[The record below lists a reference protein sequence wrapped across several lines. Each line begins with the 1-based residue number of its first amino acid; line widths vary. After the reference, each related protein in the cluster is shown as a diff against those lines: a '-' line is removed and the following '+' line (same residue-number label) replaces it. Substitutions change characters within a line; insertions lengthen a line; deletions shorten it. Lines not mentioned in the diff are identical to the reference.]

1 MEKNQINEIREE
13 PKLNIEEVNLTK
25 KFPFLGFSPSL
36 IDYFLIIGYEIPT
49 KNEIASDAINKMIAS
64 ASENKDLNPIKEE
77 SSKDKENIPHLQF
90 QTDLRPAILNSIGS
104 DFTNAALDEELII
117 KYMFPNNPLTLYYE
131 NLNEKV
137 RSERRKEPPTQNII
151 LYLKANK
158 IYEFDDAH
166 NEKDEKLK
174 NDIMFNVYGFLFWE
188 QYYIEGK
195 DQKKFRIFFPK
206 VFVFISQYSFFKY
219 FSFLSQN
226 IITRIKQ
233 YLPYEIPLEV
243 QLYNIVNFTPSP
255 INSYL
260 CLKFVVNKDLI
271 SLKKEYT
278 KRDDEMPRVNRK
290 TENKEYKNKNYIFLN
305 QLTGFP
311 FLDINLSSMFLYY
324 NLDMFIIIY
333 IFAFLEIKCLFFSP
347 DLDPLNNIM
356 YILNIFQYPFME
368 LSDLGQIY
376 SISKEEIQDNN
387 KIANNFITGVNCSYI
402 TKSDNKEKYLQ
413 LPEIYKDYIIID
425 CKPTEI
431 NMFYRGDNM
440 NKYDQSNEIIQ
451 LYHYLKRFLNEEPVE
466 SENFLETKLNALI
479 GNVQTNFIKYCTSL
493 ENDNDKDIN
502 KTKEI
507 LFKNLN
513 LNEKSN
519 DFKNDY
525 NEMEESNLSIQRS
538 FYSFNICVLEHFH
551 DMMKLE
557 ENNSFDNKLTDS
569 NIKAYYDIN
578 FRDEEDTSI
587 KVDKYKFTYNEY
599 DKIFFKYFRKTKKM
613 HDYLELFVKKDK
625 CQEIIRQSLLISE
638 EYMNIN
644 KSFLFDNNTDYFSII
659 SRFYQTSLKIRKI
672 YFNKF
677 YVYYSEH
684 LTKTIFDIAQDSKV
698 LRLKSDIKSDL
709 KKCNY
714 LYIAKENI
722 LDNNILQRYSYILN
736 NLGPQFINQY
746 FPHQEF
752 KNNGNKL
759 EDIGQNLF
767 IDFLES
773 YLIENK
779 IYRHEQVVSFIILI
793 IYIIS
798 LKRNKYLFHFFEEIM
813 QSKLVAKK
821 SCLRKYIYFILYLL
835 DEKVKE
841 KVKSNQNFIE
851 ELLLYKEIMSC
862 IYSLNKSEP
871 FNGYYPNG
879 MLAILIKNF
888 NIYQDYYADWSK
900 NDPEISKKNK
910 EIIERYNN
918 FISEMKEEGVDYKVF
933 MQNNTCEDKG
943 AIKNDVLIG
952 IANALEY
959 KGVIHTTC
967 KTCKFKI
974 KPNLYFIFVP
984 NDKSNSIPFCSIIYS
999 YKTSLKIL
1007 KKILDNNDKGNLDDD
1022 YFTLCGNMIFYINNY
1037 EREKSERT
1045 EKPKKNYNN
1054 IFGRFIAHSL
1064 I

>member
-117 KYMFPNNPLTLYYE
+117 KYMFPNNPITLYYE
-131 NLNEKV
+131 NLNEKG

-206 VFVFISQYSFFKY
+206 VFVFISQYFFFKY

-260 CLKFVVNKDLI
+260 CLKFVVNEDLI

-613 HDYLELFVKKDK
+613 HDYLELFVKKNK

-698 LRLKSDIKSDL
+698 LRLKSDMKSDL

-759 EDIGQNLF
+759 DDIGQNLF

-841 KVKSNQNFIE
+841 KIKLNKNYIE
-851 ELLLYKEIMSC
+851 ELLLYKEIMST
-862 IYSLNKSEP
+862 ISSLNKKEP

-879 MLAILIKNF
+879 MLAIIIKNF
-888 NIYQDYYADWSK
+888 NTYQDYYADWIK
-900 NDPEISKKNK
+900 NQSEISEKNK
-910 EIIERYNN
+910 IVIEKYNK
-918 FISEMKEEGVDYKVF
+918 FISELLEEGVDYKVF

-943 AIKNDVLIG
+943 SIKNDVLIG
-952 IANALEY
+952 IAEALEY

-974 KPNLYFIFVP
+974 KPNLFFIHVP
-984 NDKSNSIPFCSIIYS
+984 NDKSSSIPFCSIIYS

-1022 YFTLCGNMIFYINNY
+1022 YFALCGNMIFYITYSEKTNNLL
-1037 EREKSERT
+1037 S
-1045 EKPKKNYNN
+1045 
-1054 IFGRFIAHSL
+1054 RFIATSL
-1064 I
+1064 K

>member
-613 HDYLELFVKKDK
+613 HDYLELFVKKNK

-698 LRLKSDIKSDL
+698 LRLKSDMKSDL

-841 KVKSNQNFIE
+841 KIKLNKNYIE
-851 ELLLYKEIMSC
+851 ELLLYKEIMST
-862 IYSLNKSEP
+862 ISSLNKKEP

-879 MLAILIKNF
+879 MLAIIIKNF
-888 NIYQDYYADWSK
+888 NTYQDYYADWIK
-900 NDPEISKKNK
+900 NQSEISEKNK
-910 EIIERYNN
+910 IVIEKYNK
-918 FISEMKEEGVDYKVF
+918 FISELLEEGVDYKVF

-943 AIKNDVLIG
+943 SIKNDVLIG
-952 IANALEY
+952 IAEALEY

-974 KPNLYFIFVP
+974 KPNLFFIHVP
-984 NDKSNSIPFCSIIYS
+984 NDKSSSIPFCSIIYS

-1022 YFTLCGNMIFYINNY
+1022 YFALCGNMIFYITYSEKTNNLL
-1037 EREKSERT
+1037 S
-1045 EKPKKNYNN
+1045 
-1054 IFGRFIAHSL
+1054 RFIATSL
-1064 I
+1064 K

>member
-206 VFVFISQYSFFKY
+206 VFVFISQYCFFKY

-525 NEMEESNLSIQRS
+525 NEMEESNLSIQRT
-538 FYSFNICVLEHFH
+538 FYSFNICILEHFH

-557 ENNSFDNKLTDS
+557 ENNCFDNKLTDS

-599 DKIFFKYFRKTKKM
+599 DKIFFNYFIKTKKM
-613 HDYLELFVKKDK
+613 HDYLELFVKKNK

-677 YVYYSEH
+677 YVYYAEH

-698 LRLKSDIKSDL
+698 LRLKSDMKSDL

-841 KVKSNQNFIE
+841 KIKLNKNYIE
-851 ELLLYKEIMSC
+851 ELLLYKEIMST
-862 IYSLNKSEP
+862 ISSLNKKEP

-879 MLAILIKNF
+879 MLAIIIKNF
-888 NIYQDYYADWSK
+888 NTYQDYYADWIK
-900 NDPEISKKNK
+900 NQSEISEKNK
-910 EIIERYNN
+910 IVIEKYNK
-918 FISEMKEEGVDYKVF
+918 FISELLEEGVDYKVF

-943 AIKNDVLIG
+943 SIKNDVLIG
-952 IANALEY
+952 IAEALEY

-974 KPNLYFIFVP
+974 KPNLFFIHVP
-984 NDKSNSIPFCSIIYS
+984 NDKSSSIPFCSIIYS

-1022 YFTLCGNMIFYINNY
+1022 YFALCGNMIFYITYSEKTNNLL
-1037 EREKSERT
+1037 S
-1045 EKPKKNYNN
+1045 
-1054 IFGRFIAHSL
+1054 RFIATSL
-1064 I
+1064 K

>member
-206 VFVFISQYSFFKY
+206 VFVFISQYCFFKY

-525 NEMEESNLSIQRS
+525 NEMEESNLSIQRT
-538 FYSFNICVLEHFH
+538 FYSFNICILEHFH

-557 ENNSFDNKLTDS
+557 ENNCFDNKLTDS

-613 HDYLELFVKKDK
+613 HDYLELFVKKNK

-677 YVYYSEH
+677 YVYYAEH

-698 LRLKSDIKSDL
+698 LRLKSDMKSDL

-841 KVKSNQNFIE
+841 KIKLNKNYIE
-851 ELLLYKEIMSC
+851 ELLLYKEIMST
-862 IYSLNKSEP
+862 ISSLNKKEP

-879 MLAILIKNF
+879 MLAIIIKNF
-888 NIYQDYYADWSK
+888 NTYQDYYADWIK
-900 NDPEISKKNK
+900 NQSEISEKNK
-910 EIIERYNN
+910 IVIEKYNK
-918 FISEMKEEGVDYKVF
+918 FISELLEEGVDYKVF

-943 AIKNDVLIG
+943 SIKNDVLIG
-952 IANALEY
+952 IAEALEY

-974 KPNLYFIFVP
+974 KPNLFFIHVP
-984 NDKSNSIPFCSIIYS
+984 NDKSSSIPFCSIIYS

-1022 YFTLCGNMIFYINNY
+1022 YFALCGNMIFYITYSEKTNNLL
-1037 EREKSERT
+1037 S
-1045 EKPKKNYNN
+1045 
-1054 IFGRFIAHSL
+1054 RFIATSL
-1064 I
+1064 K

>member
-1 MEKNQINEIREE
+1 M
-13 PKLNIEEVNLTK
+13 L
-25 KFPFLGFSPSL
+25 
-36 IDYFLIIGYEIPT
+36 
-49 KNEIASDAINKMIAS
+49 
-64 ASENKDLNPIKEE
+64 
-77 SSKDKENIPHLQF
+77 
-90 QTDLRPAILNSIGS
+90 
-104 DFTNAALDEELII
+104 
-117 KYMFPNNPLTLYYE
+117 
-131 NLNEKV
+131 
-137 RSERRKEPPTQNII
+137 
-151 LYLKANK
+151 
-158 IYEFDDAH
+158 
-166 NEKDEKLK
+166 
-174 NDIMFNVYGFLFWE
+174 
-188 QYYIEGK
+188 
-195 DQKKFRIFFPK
+195 
-206 VFVFISQYSFFKY
+206 
-219 FSFLSQN
+219 
-226 IITRIKQ
+226 
-233 YLPYEIPLEV
+233 
-243 QLYNIVNFTPSP
+243 
-255 INSYL
+255 
-260 CLKFVVNKDLI
+260 
-271 SLKKEYT
+271 
-278 KRDDEMPRVNRK
+278 
-290 TENKEYKNKNYIFLN
+290 FLN
-305 QLTGFP
+305 
-311 FLDINLSSMFLYY
+311 
-324 NLDMFIIIY
+324 
-333 IFAFLEIKCLFFSP
+333 FLEIKCLFFSP

-613 HDYLELFVKKDK
+613 HDYLELFVKKNK

-677 YVYYSEH
+677 YVYYAEH

-698 LRLKSDIKSDL
+698 LRLKSDMKSDL

-759 EDIGQNLF
+759 DDIGQNLF

-841 KVKSNQNFIE
+841 KIKLNKNYIE
-851 ELLLYKEIMSC
+851 ELLLYKEIMST
-862 IYSLNKSEP
+862 ISSLNKKEP
-871 FNGYYPNG
+871 FTGYYPNG
-879 MLAILIKNF
+879 MLAIIIKNF
-888 NIYQDYYADWSK
+888 NTYQDYYADWIK
-900 NDPEISKKNK
+900 NQPEISEKNK
-910 EIIERYNN
+910 IVIEKYNN
-918 FISEMKEEGVDYKVF
+918 FISELLEEGVDYKVF

-943 AIKNDVLIG
+943 SIKNDVLIG
-952 IANALEY
+952 IAEALEY

-974 KPNLYFIFVP
+974 KPNLFFIHVP
-984 NDKSNSIPFCSIIYS
+984 NDKSSSIPFCSIIYS

-1022 YFTLCGNMIFYINNY
+1022 YFALCGNMIFYINYY
-1037 EREKSERT
+1037 EKT
-1045 EKPKKNYNN
+1045 NN
-1054 IFGRFIAHSL
+1054 LLSRFIATSL
-1064 I
+1064 K

>member
-117 KYMFPNNPLTLYYE
+117 KYMFPNNPITLYYE
-131 NLNEKV
+131 NLNEKG

-206 VFVFISQYSFFKY
+206 VFVFISQYCFFKY

-557 ENNSFDNKLTDS
+557 ENNSLDNKLTDN

-613 HDYLELFVKKDK
+613 HDYLELFVKKNK

-698 LRLKSDIKSDL
+698 LRLKSDMKSDL

-841 KVKSNQNFIE
+841 KIKLNKNYIE
-851 ELLLYKEIMSC
+851 ELLLYKEIMST
-862 IYSLNKSEP
+862 ISSLNKKEP

-879 MLAILIKNF
+879 MLAIIIKNF
-888 NIYQDYYADWSK
+888 NTYQDYYADWIK
-900 NDPEISKKNK
+900 NQSEISEKNK
-910 EIIERYNN
+910 FVIEKYNK
-918 FISEMKEEGVDYKVF
+918 FISELLEEGVDYKVF

-943 AIKNDVLIG
+943 SIKNDVLIG
-952 IANALEY
+952 IAEALEY

-974 KPNLYFIFVP
+974 KPNLFFIHVP
-984 NDKSNSIPFCSIIYS
+984 NDKSSSIPFCSIIYS

-1022 YFTLCGNMIFYINNY
+1022 YFALCGNMIFYITYSEKTNNLL
-1037 EREKSERT
+1037 S
-1045 EKPKKNYNN
+1045 
-1054 IFGRFIAHSL
+1054 RFIATSL
-1064 I
+1064 K

>member
-206 VFVFISQYSFFKY
+206 VFVFISQYCFFKY

-525 NEMEESNLSIQRS
+525 NEMEESNLSIQRT

-613 HDYLELFVKKDK
+613 HDYLELFVKKNK

-698 LRLKSDIKSDL
+698 LRLKSDMKSDL

-841 KVKSNQNFIE
+841 KIKLNKNYIE
-851 ELLLYKEIMSC
+851 ELLLYKEIMST
-862 IYSLNKSEP
+862 ISSLNKKEP

-879 MLAILIKNF
+879 MLAIIIKNF
-888 NIYQDYYADWSK
+888 NTYQDYYADWIK
-900 NDPEISKKNK
+900 NQPEISEKNK
-910 EIIERYNN
+910 IVIEKYNK
-918 FISEMKEEGVDYKVF
+918 FISELLEEGVDYKVF

-943 AIKNDVLIG
+943 SIKNDVLIG
-952 IANALEY
+952 IAEALEY

-974 KPNLYFIFVP
+974 KPNLFFIHVP
-984 NDKSNSIPFCSIIYS
+984 NDKSSSIPFCSIIYS

-1022 YFTLCGNMIFYINNY
+1022 YFALCGNMIFYITYSEKTNNLL
-1037 EREKSERT
+1037 S
-1045 EKPKKNYNN
+1045 
-1054 IFGRFIAHSL
+1054 RFIATSL
-1064 I
+1064 K

>member
-206 VFVFISQYSFFKY
+206 VFVFISQYCFFKY

-525 NEMEESNLSIQRS
+525 NEMEESNLSIQRT
-538 FYSFNICVLEHFH
+538 FYSFNICILEHFH

-613 HDYLELFVKKDK
+613 HDYLELFVKKNK

-659 SRFYQTSLKIRKI
+659 IRFYQTSLKIRKI

-677 YVYYSEH
+677 YVYYAEH

-698 LRLKSDIKSDL
+698 LRLKSDMKSDL

-736 NLGPQFINQY
+736 NLGPQFLNQY

-841 KVKSNQNFIE
+841 KIKLNKNYIE
-851 ELLLYKEIMSC
+851 ELLLYKEIMST
-862 IYSLNKSEP
+862 ISSLNKKEP

-879 MLAILIKNF
+879 MLAIIIKNF
-888 NIYQDYYADWSK
+888 NTYQDYYADWIK
-900 NDPEISKKNK
+900 NQPEISEKNK
-910 EIIERYNN
+910 IVIEKYNN
-918 FISEMKEEGVDYKVF
+918 FISELLEEGVDYKVF

-943 AIKNDVLIG
+943 SIKNDVLIG
-952 IANALEY
+952 IAEALEY

-974 KPNLYFIFVP
+974 KPNLFFIHVP
-984 NDKSNSIPFCSIIYS
+984 NDKSSSIPFCSIIYS

-1022 YFTLCGNMIFYINNY
+1022 YFALCGNMIFYITYSEKTNNLL
-1037 EREKSERT
+1037 S
-1045 EKPKKNYNN
+1045 
-1054 IFGRFIAHSL
+1054 RFIATSL
-1064 I
+1064 K

>member
-206 VFVFISQYSFFKY
+206 VFVFISQYCFFKY

-525 NEMEESNLSIQRS
+525 NEMEESNLSIQRT
-538 FYSFNICVLEHFH
+538 FYSFNICILEHFH

-613 HDYLELFVKKDK
+613 HDYLELFVKKNK

-841 KVKSNQNFIE
+841 KIKLNKNYIE
-851 ELLLYKEIMSC
+851 ELLLYKEIMST
-862 IYSLNKSEP
+862 ISSLNKKEP

-879 MLAILIKNF
+879 MLAIIIKNF
-888 NIYQDYYADWSK
+888 NTYQDYYADWIK
-900 NDPEISKKNK
+900 NQSEISEKNK
-910 EIIERYNN
+910 IVIEKYNN
-918 FISEMKEEGVDYKVF
+918 FISELLEEGVDYKVF

-943 AIKNDVLIG
+943 SIKNDVLIG
-952 IANALEY
+952 IAEALEY

-974 KPNLYFIFVP
+974 KPNLFFIHVP
-984 NDKSNSIPFCSIIYS
+984 NDKSSSIPFCSIIYS

-1022 YFTLCGNMIFYINNY
+1022 YFALCGNMIFYITYSEKTNNLL
-1037 EREKSERT
+1037 S
-1045 EKPKKNYNN
+1045 
-1054 IFGRFIAHSL
+1054 RFIATSL
-1064 I
+1064 K

>member
-64 ASENKDLNPIKEE
+64 TSENKDLNPIKEE

-117 KYMFPNNPLTLYYE
+117 KYMFPNNPITLYYE
-131 NLNEKV
+131 NLNEKG

-206 VFVFISQYSFFKY
+206 VFVFISQYCFFKY

-525 NEMEESNLSIQRS
+525 NEMEESNLSIQRT
-538 FYSFNICVLEHFH
+538 FYSFNICILEHFH

-613 HDYLELFVKKDK
+613 HDYLELFVKKNK

-677 YVYYSEH
+677 YVYYAEH

-698 LRLKSDIKSDL
+698 LRLKSDMKSDL

-841 KVKSNQNFIE
+841 KIKLNKNYIE
-851 ELLLYKEIMSC
+851 ELLLYKEIMST
-862 IYSLNKSEP
+862 ISSLNKKEP

-879 MLAILIKNF
+879 MLAIIIKNF
-888 NIYQDYYADWSK
+888 NTYQDYYADWIK
-900 NDPEISKKNK
+900 NQPEISEKNK
-910 EIIERYNN
+910 IVIEKYNN
-918 FISEMKEEGVDYKVF
+918 FISELLEEGVDYKVF

-943 AIKNDVLIG
+943 SIKNDVLIG
-952 IANALEY
+952 IAEALEY

-974 KPNLYFIFVP
+974 KPNLFFIHVP
-984 NDKSNSIPFCSIIYS
+984 NDKSSSIPFCSIIYS

-1022 YFTLCGNMIFYINNY
+1022 YFALCGNMIFYITYSEKTNNLL
-1037 EREKSERT
+1037 S
-1045 EKPKKNYNN
+1045 
-1054 IFGRFIAHSL
+1054 RFIATSL
-1064 I
+1064 K

>member
-117 KYMFPNNPLTLYYE
+117 KYMFPNNPITLYYE
-131 NLNEKV
+131 NLNEKG

-206 VFVFISQYSFFKY
+206 VFVFISQYCFFKY

-525 NEMEESNLSIQRS
+525 NEMEESNLSIQRT
-538 FYSFNICVLEHFH
+538 FYSFNICILEHFH

-613 HDYLELFVKKDK
+613 HDYLELFVKKNK

-841 KVKSNQNFIE
+841 KIKLNKNYIE
-851 ELLLYKEIMSC
+851 ELLLYKEIMST
-862 IYSLNKSEP
+862 ISSLNKKEP

-879 MLAILIKNF
+879 MLAIIIKNF
-888 NIYQDYYADWSK
+888 NTYQDYYADWIK
-900 NDPEISKKNK
+900 NQSEISEKNK
-910 EIIERYNN
+910 IVIEKYNK
-918 FISEMKEEGVDYKVF
+918 FISELLEEGVDYKVF

-943 AIKNDVLIG
+943 SIKNDVLIG
-952 IANALEY
+952 IAEALEY

-974 KPNLYFIFVP
+974 KPNLFFIHVP
-984 NDKSNSIPFCSIIYS
+984 NDKSSSIPFCSIIYS

-1022 YFTLCGNMIFYINNY
+1022 YFALCGNMIFYITYSEKTNNLL
-1037 EREKSERT
+1037 S
-1045 EKPKKNYNN
+1045 
-1054 IFGRFIAHSL
+1054 RFIATSL
-1064 I
+1064 K

>member
-1 MEKNQINEIREE
+1 M
-13 PKLNIEEVNLTK
+13 
-25 KFPFLGFSPSL
+25 
-36 IDYFLIIGYEIPT
+36 
-49 KNEIASDAINKMIAS
+49 
-64 ASENKDLNPIKEE
+64 
-77 SSKDKENIPHLQF
+77 
-90 QTDLRPAILNSIGS
+90 
-104 DFTNAALDEELII
+104 
-117 KYMFPNNPLTLYYE
+117 
-131 NLNEKV
+131 
-137 RSERRKEPPTQNII
+137 
-151 LYLKANK
+151 
-158 IYEFDDAH
+158 
-166 NEKDEKLK
+166 
-174 NDIMFNVYGFLFWE
+174 
-188 QYYIEGK
+188 
-195 DQKKFRIFFPK
+195 
-206 VFVFISQYSFFKY
+206 YSFFKY

-613 HDYLELFVKKDK
+613 HDYLELFVKKNK

-698 LRLKSDIKSDL
+698 LRLKSDMKSDL

-841 KVKSNQNFIE
+841 KIKLNKNYIE
-851 ELLLYKEIMSC
+851 ELLLYKEIMST
-862 IYSLNKSEP
+862 ISSLNKKEP

-879 MLAILIKNF
+879 MLAIIIKNF
-888 NIYQDYYADWSK
+888 NTYQDYYADWIK
-900 NDPEISKKNK
+900 NQPEISEKNK
-910 EIIERYNN
+910 IVIEKYNK
-918 FISEMKEEGVDYKVF
+918 FISELLEEGVDYKVF

-943 AIKNDVLIG
+943 SIKNDVLIG
-952 IANALEY
+952 IAEALEY

-974 KPNLYFIFVP
+974 KPNLFFIHVP
-984 NDKSNSIPFCSIIYS
+984 NDKSSSIPFCSIIYS

-1022 YFTLCGNMIFYINNY
+1022 YFALCGNMIFYITYSEKTNNLL
-1037 EREKSERT
+1037 S
-1045 EKPKKNYNN
+1045 
-1054 IFGRFIAHSL
+1054 RFIATSL
-1064 I
+1064 K

>member
-117 KYMFPNNPLTLYYE
+117 KYMFPNNPITLYYE
-131 NLNEKV
+131 NLNEKG

-206 VFVFISQYSFFKY
+206 VFVFISQYCFFKY

-525 NEMEESNLSIQRS
+525 NEMEESNLSIQRT

-613 HDYLELFVKKDK
+613 HDYLELFVKKNK

-841 KVKSNQNFIE
+841 KIKLNKNYIE
-851 ELLLYKEIMSC
+851 ELLLYKEIMST
-862 IYSLNKSEP
+862 ISSLNKKEP

-879 MLAILIKNF
+879 MLAIIIKNF
-888 NIYQDYYADWSK
+888 NTYQDYYADWIK
-900 NDPEISKKNK
+900 NQPEISEKNK
-910 EIIERYNN
+910 IVIEKYNN
-918 FISEMKEEGVDYKVF
+918 FISELLEEGVDYKVF

-943 AIKNDVLIG
+943 SIKNDVLIG
-952 IANALEY
+952 IAEALEY

-974 KPNLYFIFVP
+974 KPNLFFIHVP
-984 NDKSNSIPFCSIIYS
+984 NDKSSSIPFCSIIYS

-1022 YFTLCGNMIFYINNY
+1022 YFALCGNMIFYITYSEKTNNLL
-1037 EREKSERT
+1037 S
-1045 EKPKKNYNN
+1045 
-1054 IFGRFIAHSL
+1054 RFIATSL
-1064 I
+1064 K

>member
-117 KYMFPNNPLTLYYE
+117 KYMFPNNPITLYYE
-131 NLNEKV
+131 NLNEKG

-166 NEKDEKLK
+166 NVKDEKLK

-557 ENNSFDNKLTDS
+557 ENDSFDNKLTDS
-569 NIKAYYDIN
+569 NIKAYYDIK

-613 HDYLELFVKKDK
+613 HDYLELFVKKNK

-698 LRLKSDIKSDL
+698 LRLKSDMKSDL

-841 KVKSNQNFIE
+841 KIKLNKNYIE
-851 ELLLYKEIMSC
+851 ELLLYKEIMST
-862 IYSLNKSEP
+862 ISSLNKKEP

-879 MLAILIKNF
+879 MLAIIIKNF
-888 NIYQDYYADWSK
+888 NTYQDYYADWIK
-900 NDPEISKKNK
+900 NQSEISEKNK
-910 EIIERYNN
+910 IVIEKYNK
-918 FISEMKEEGVDYKVF
+918 FISELLEEGVDYKVF

-943 AIKNDVLIG
+943 SIKNDVLIG
-952 IANALEY
+952 IAEALEY

-974 KPNLYFIFVP
+974 KPNLFFIHVP
-984 NDKSNSIPFCSIIYS
+984 NDKSSSIPFCSIIYS

-1022 YFTLCGNMIFYINNY
+1022 YFSLCGNMIFYITYSEKTNNLL
-1037 EREKSERT
+1037 S
-1045 EKPKKNYNN
+1045 
-1054 IFGRFIAHSL
+1054 RFIATSL
-1064 I
+1064 K

>member
-117 KYMFPNNPLTLYYE
+117 KYMFPNNPITLYYE
-131 NLNEKV
+131 NLNEKG

-206 VFVFISQYSFFKY
+206 VFVFISQYCFFKY

-525 NEMEESNLSIQRS
+525 NEMEESNLSIQRT

-613 HDYLELFVKKDK
+613 HDYLELFVKKNK

-698 LRLKSDIKSDL
+698 LRLKSDMKSDL

-841 KVKSNQNFIE
+841 KIKLNKNYIE
-851 ELLLYKEIMSC
+851 ELLLYKEIMST
-862 IYSLNKSEP
+862 ISSLNKKEP

-879 MLAILIKNF
+879 MLAIIIKNF
-888 NIYQDYYADWSK
+888 NTYQDYYADWIK
-900 NDPEISKKNK
+900 NQPEISEKNK
-910 EIIERYNN
+910 IVIEKYNN
-918 FISEMKEEGVDYKVF
+918 FISELLEEGVDYKVF

-943 AIKNDVLIG
+943 SIKNDVLIG
-952 IANALEY
+952 IAEALEY

-974 KPNLYFIFVP
+974 KPNLFFIHVP
-984 NDKSNSIPFCSIIYS
+984 NDKSSSIPFCSIIYS

-1022 YFTLCGNMIFYINNY
+1022 YFALCGNMIFYITYSEKTNNLL
-1037 EREKSERT
+1037 S
-1045 EKPKKNYNN
+1045 
-1054 IFGRFIAHSL
+1054 RFIATSL
-1064 I
+1064 K

>member
-131 NLNEKV
+131 NLNEKG

-206 VFVFISQYSFFKY
+206 VFVFISQYCFFKY

-613 HDYLELFVKKDK
+613 HDYLELFVKKNK

-698 LRLKSDIKSDL
+698 LRLKSDMKSDL

-841 KVKSNQNFIE
+841 KIKLNKNYIE
-851 ELLLYKEIMSC
+851 ELLLYKEIMST
-862 IYSLNKSEP
+862 ISSLNKKEP

-879 MLAILIKNF
+879 MLAIIIKNF
-888 NIYQDYYADWSK
+888 NTYQDYYADWIK
-900 NDPEISKKNK
+900 NQPEISEKNK
-910 EIIERYNN
+910 IVIEKYNK
-918 FISEMKEEGVDYKVF
+918 FISELLEEGVDYKVF

-943 AIKNDVLIG
+943 SIKNDVLIG
-952 IANALEY
+952 IAEALEY

-974 KPNLYFIFVP
+974 KPNLFFIHVP
-984 NDKSNSIPFCSIIYS
+984 NDKSSSIPFCSIIYS

-1022 YFTLCGNMIFYINNY
+1022 YFALCGNMIFYITYSEKTNNLL
-1037 EREKSERT
+1037 S
-1045 EKPKKNYNN
+1045 
-1054 IFGRFIAHSL
+1054 RFIATSL
-1064 I
+1064 K

>member
-206 VFVFISQYSFFKY
+206 VFVFISQYCFFKY

-613 HDYLELFVKKDK
+613 HDYLELFVKKNK

-698 LRLKSDIKSDL
+698 LRLKSDMKSDL

-736 NLGPQFINQY
+736 NLGPQFLNQY

-841 KVKSNQNFIE
+841 KIKLNKNYIE
-851 ELLLYKEIMSC
+851 ELLLYKEIMST
-862 IYSLNKSEP
+862 ISSLNKKEP

-879 MLAILIKNF
+879 MLAIIIKNF
-888 NIYQDYYADWSK
+888 NTYQDYYADWIK
-900 NDPEISKKNK
+900 NQPEISEKNK
-910 EIIERYNN
+910 IVIEKYNN
-918 FISEMKEEGVDYKVF
+918 FISELLEEGVDYKVF

-943 AIKNDVLIG
+943 SIKNDVLIG
-952 IANALEY
+952 IAEALEY

-974 KPNLYFIFVP
+974 KPNLFFIHVP
-984 NDKSNSIPFCSIIYS
+984 NDKSSSIPFCSIIYS

-1022 YFTLCGNMIFYINNY
+1022 YFALCGNMIFYITYSEKTNNLL
-1037 EREKSERT
+1037 S
-1045 EKPKKNYNN
+1045 
-1054 IFGRFIAHSL
+1054 RFIATSL
-1064 I
+1064 K

>member
-206 VFVFISQYSFFKY
+206 VFVFISQYCFFKY

-613 HDYLELFVKKDK
+613 HDYLELFVKKNK

-841 KVKSNQNFIE
+841 KIKLNKNYIE
-851 ELLLYKEIMSC
+851 ELLLYKEIMST
-862 IYSLNKSEP
+862 ISSLNKKEP

-879 MLAILIKNF
+879 MLAIIIKNF
-888 NIYQDYYADWSK
+888 NTYQDYYADWIK
-900 NDPEISKKNK
+900 NQSEISEKNK
-910 EIIERYNN
+910 IVIEKYNK
-918 FISEMKEEGVDYKVF
+918 FISELLEESVDYKVF

-943 AIKNDVLIG
+943 SIKNDVLIG
-952 IANALEY
+952 IAEALEY

-974 KPNLYFIFVP
+974 KPNLFFIHVP
-984 NDKSNSIPFCSIIYS
+984 NDKSSSIPFCSIIYS

-1022 YFTLCGNMIFYINNY
+1022 YFALCGNMIFYITYSEKTNNLL
-1037 EREKSERT
+1037 S
-1045 EKPKKNYNN
+1045 
-1054 IFGRFIAHSL
+1054 RFIATSL
-1064 I
+1064 K

>member
-1 MEKNQINEIREE
+1 MEKENLSEIREE
-13 PKLNIEEVNLTK
+13 NIKRNIKLNIEEISLTK
-25 KFPFLGFSPSL
+25 KFPFLGFSSSL
-36 IDYFLIIGYEIPT
+36 IDYFLLIGYEMPT
-49 KNEIASDAINKMIAS
+49 KNEIASEFLNKNTVPAHETKRPNLPKEES
-64 ASENKDLNPIKEE
+64 NKDLPYLK
-77 SSKDKENIPHLQF
+77 F
-90 QTDLRPAILNSIGS
+90 QTEFKPSVINSIGS

-117 KYMFPNNPLTLYYE
+117 KYLFPDNVIYYE
-131 NLNEKV
+131 NIGEK
-137 RSERRKEPPTQNII
+137 RKEPSTQNIMM
-151 LYLKANK
+151 YLKANK

-166 NEKDEKLK
+166 NEKDEQLK
-174 NDIMFNVYGFLFWE
+174 NDIMFNVFGFLFWE
-188 QYYIEGK
+188 PFNPEVK
-195 DQKKFRIFFPK
+195 DQKKIKILFPK
-206 VFVFISQYSFFKY
+206 VFVFISQYPYFKY
-219 FSFLSQN
+219 FSYLSQN
-226 IITRIKQ
+226 ILSRIKLN
-233 YLPYEIPLEV
+233 LPFEIPLEV

-260 CLKFVVNKDLI
+260 CLDLLINKDLI
-271 SLKKEYT
+271 NLKREYS
-278 KRDDEMPRVNRK
+278 KKIDDIMKSNK
-290 TENKEYKNKNYIFLN
+290 KSENKEYKNKNFIFLN

-311 FLDINLSSMFLYY
+311 FLDINLSSMFFYY

-347 DLDPLNNIM
+347 NLDPLNNIM
-356 YILNIFQYPFME
+356 YILNIFQYPFIE
-368 LSDLGQIY
+368 ISELGQIY
-376 SISKEEIQDNN
+376 TISKEEIQDNN

-402 TKSDNKEKYLQ
+402 IKNDNRETYLQ

-425 CKPTEI
+425 CKPTDI
-431 NMFYRGDNM
+431 NMFYKGENINKDNPT
-440 NKYDQSNEIIQ
+440 SEIVI
-451 LYHYLKRFLNEEPVE
+451 LYHYLKRFLNEEPID
-466 SENFLETKLNALI
+466 SDNFLEKKLNTLI
-479 GNVQTNFIKYCTSL
+479 GNVQLNFMKYCTL
-493 ENDNDKDIN
+493 IENDNDKDIN

-507 LFKNLN
+507 LFKNIYVN
-513 LNEKSN
+513 DKSN
-519 DFKNDY
+519 ELKYDY
-525 NEMEESNLSIQRS
+525 NEFEESNLSIQRS
-538 FYSFNICVLEHFH
+538 FYSFNISVLEHFH
-551 DMMKLE
+551 DMMKIE
-557 ENNSFDNKLTDS
+557 ENNSLDNKLTDL

-578 FRDEEDTSI
+578 YKDEEDKSI
-587 KVDKYKFTYNEY
+587 TTDKYKFTYNDY

-613 HDYLELFVKKDK
+613 HDYLELFIKKNR
-625 CQEIIRQSLLISE
+625 CQEIKRQALLISE
-638 EYMNIN
+638 EYMNLN
-644 KSFLFDNNTDYFSII
+644 KSFLFDINTDYLIII
-659 SRFYQTSLKIRKI
+659 SKYYQTSIKIRRI
-672 YFNKF
+672 NFSKF
-677 YVYYSEH
+677 YLYYSEN
-684 LTKTIFDIAQDSKV
+684 LAKKMFDYAQESKV
-698 LRLKSDIKSDL
+698 LRLKSDMKSGDS
-709 KKCNY
+709 KKSNY
-714 LYIAKENI
+714 LFFAKDFV
-722 LDNNILQRYSYILN
+722 LDNNLIQRYSYILN
-736 NLGPQFINQY
+736 NLGPDFLNQY
-746 FPHQEF
+746 FPHLEF
-752 KNNGNKL
+752 KNKGNNL
-759 EDIGQNLF
+759 DGIGQNLF
-767 IDFLES
+767 VDFLES
-773 YLIENK
+773 FLIENK
-779 IYRHEQVVSFIILI
+779 TYKHDEVVPFIILI

-798 LKRNKYLFHFFEEIM
+798 FKRNKYLFHFFEEIM
-813 QSKLVAKK
+813 KSDLVKRKA
-821 SCLRKYIYFILYLL
+821 CLRKYIYFILYLL

>member
-206 VFVFISQYSFFKY
+206 VFVFISQYCFFKY

-613 HDYLELFVKKDK
+613 HDYLELFVKKNK

-698 LRLKSDIKSDL
+698 LRLKSDMKSDL

-841 KVKSNQNFIE
+841 KIKLNKNYIE
-851 ELLLYKEIMSC
+851 ELLLYKEIMST
-862 IYSLNKSEP
+862 ISSLNKKEP

-879 MLAILIKNF
+879 MLAIIIKNF
-888 NIYQDYYADWSK
+888 NTYQDYYADWIK
-900 NDPEISKKNK
+900 NQPEISEKNK
-910 EIIERYNN
+910 IVIEKYNN
-918 FISEMKEEGVDYKVF
+918 FISELLEEGVDYKVF

-943 AIKNDVLIG
+943 SIKNDVLIG
-952 IANALEY
+952 IAEALEY

-974 KPNLYFIFVP
+974 KPNLFFIHVP
-984 NDKSNSIPFCSIIYS
+984 NDKSSSIPFCSIIYS

-1022 YFTLCGNMIFYINNY
+1022 YFALCGNMIFYITYSEKTNNLL
-1037 EREKSERT
+1037 S
-1045 EKPKKNYNN
+1045 
-1054 IFGRFIAHSL
+1054 RFIATSL
-1064 I
+1064 K